1 MKPALCAFAAT
12 LFAFSAA
19 SAQTP
24 APTTPPQTK
33 EPGQQNM
40 VINPTHDECLKGWT
54 ANLKWSKPQFDQFCA
69 TLSKSK

>member
-1 MKPALCAFAAT
+1 MKVAICAMSLGLLT
-12 LFAFSAA
+12 VSGV

-24 APTTPPQTK
+24 APITPPQTK

-40 VINPTHDECLKGWT
+40 VINPTSDECKTGWNS
-54 ANLKWSKPQFDQFCA
+54 NLKWTQTQFDQFCA